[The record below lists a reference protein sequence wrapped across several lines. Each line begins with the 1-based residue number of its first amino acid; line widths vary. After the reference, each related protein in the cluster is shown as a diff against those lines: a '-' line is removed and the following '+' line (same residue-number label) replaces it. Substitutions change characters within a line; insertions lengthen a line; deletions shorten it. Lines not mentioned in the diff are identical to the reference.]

1 MGKNASQKKSE
12 SVSEWKCPENCPVG
26 PEPCKHLEK
35 LLPRLRPFYWKEL
48 NERVAAPPKSER
60 SMTEEKIAVFE
71 RILEKYKLSDEARA
85 LLRARFVDGK
95 EWREIMR
102 EQGFVNRMTM
112 HRYFKRVLDDLK
124 SRGFAPR
131 KKQ

>member
-12 SVSEWKCPENCPVG
+12 SVSEWKCPENCPVSA
-26 PEPCKHLEK
+26 EPCKHLEK
-35 LLPRLRPFYWKEL
+35 LLPRLRPFYWKQL
-48 NERVAAPPKSER
+48 
-60 SMTEEKIAVFE
+60 TEKIPAPKAEGRVMSEENVATFE
-71 RILEKYKLSDEARA
+71 RILKKYALSDEAKA
-85 LLRARFVDGK
+85 LLRARFVDGM
-95 EWREIMR
+95 EWRQIMK

-112 HRYFKRVLDDLK
+112 HRYFKRVLSDLK